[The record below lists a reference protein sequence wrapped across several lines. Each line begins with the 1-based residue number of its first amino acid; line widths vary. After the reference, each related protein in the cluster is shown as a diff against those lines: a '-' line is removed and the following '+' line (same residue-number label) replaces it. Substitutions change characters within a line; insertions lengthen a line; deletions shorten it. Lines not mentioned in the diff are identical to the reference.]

1 MRRLSFITLQG
12 DEVVFVRLSSGGYK
26 STASFAD
33 FWGAEGANV
42 DWEGDKSKAGM
53 VQDDGL
59 LLLYVHCHLDHR
71 LHYGL
76 RPWQGAWQGWSS
88 SLTFI
93 NTITGPGILSNK
105 CLRGGMESTPLCF
118 SGTIRPIIL
127 KFGMLMARTI
137 LMDSPL
143 VPEQNIRN
151 FRKNSG
157 INIFP
162 EFSGKFRIF

>member
-76 RPWQGAWQGWSS
+76 RP
-88 SLTFI
+88 
-93 NTITGPGILSNK
+93 
-105 CLRGGMESTPLCF
+105 
-118 SGTIRPIIL
+118 
-127 KFGMLMARTI
+127 
-137 LMDSPL
+137 
-143 VPEQNIRN
+143 
-151 FRKNSG
+151 
-157 INIFP
+157 
-162 EFSGKFRIF
+162 